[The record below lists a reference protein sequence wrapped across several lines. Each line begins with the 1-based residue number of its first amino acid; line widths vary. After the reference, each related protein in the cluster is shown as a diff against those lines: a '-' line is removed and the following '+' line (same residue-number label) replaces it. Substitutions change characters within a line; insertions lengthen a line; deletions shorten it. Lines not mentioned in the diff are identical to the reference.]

1 MLGRFATTAL
11 LTLLLGGAPFVSFAA
26 GRLSGSAELRYAQQ
40 EAKESGQTVLDTT
53 HLAQQYSLL
62 YQTKGQFMEGR
73 GGKYALGL
81 GYEWNA
87 LNAELNGEDFD
98 IQTGKILYKGDV
110 LIAPGGLPFRLHLY
124 SADMVKSH
132 FIEQGVDSLFEPSGS
147 DSFVPG
153 RPLTNINNGQ
163 HTRTGITLVV
173 GETNGRYSGAY
184 RNILEDAPRLLIDYA
199 EDYVRDLKS
208 FTPQHY
214 RSRDLAFV
222 SLNKRDNWFHYRLFE
237 HRDMLESQEN
247 FDEKSFLIGTIDH
260 TNLRRWINMTNWIQV
275 SADGS
280 YTTGSRPYVADGGFN
295 RYDLN
300 LFARAR
306 RADWQASNFNSFS
319 RVEEFGALR
328 RTIETPVYA
337 QGDWGRD
344 TSWRG
349 RFIGQRE
356 NDLNF
361 ATGEERSKD
370 VLYATTRLETLKQQ
384 PMIVAPELAVE
395 VKGGNRGEG
404 ESARVGVE
412 IYSNRSYR
420 PRFDWL
426 AGYSLTHFGGTGE
439 TGFETDFWEQV
450 GRGSIAT
457 DINASFRTGL
467 EQELILGSGS
477 LDRTSSQYILP
488 RSDLG
493 IPEYMAQ
500 INRRDGSVFRSI
512 STWFGEHR
520 STSRLYNRFELT
532 YDYLKTDSDN
542 SDQIEL
548 AHNLRYDWRNLNV
561 DMRNRMIIGNDIQS
575 RDTFGDSVFA
585 PVVAATGDK
594 SFVHSTNFWYS
605 PGRSTEASGRF
616 NYEWRDAGS
625 TTSTRWRAQQ
635 DYRYN
640 IFHVNGI
647 VRKLADIGERLEYE
661 VFDPASGQRES
672 ATAFTL
678 LGNYYPTRH
687 TLLGARVRYEMR
699 SPEDTDTLTWYTTA
713 GLDFEKFQL
722 ALDYSYGTRT
732 AGTPTAGTLTPERKE
747 HRWEVQVKKTF

>member
-1 MLGRFATTAL
+1 MLDRLAIAAL
-11 LTLLLGGAPFVSFAA
+11 LALLVSGAPLAAVAA
-26 GRLSGSAELRYAQQ
+26 GTLSGSAELRYAQQ
-40 EAKESGQTVLDTT
+40 EARENGQTVLDAS
-53 HLAQQYSLL
+53 HFAQQYSLL
-62 YQTKGQFMEGR
+62 YQSKGQIMQGR

-87 LNAELNGEDFD
+87 LNADLNGENAD
-98 IQTGKILYKGDV
+98 IQTGKVLYKGDV
-110 LIAPGGLPFRLHLY
+110 LVAPGGLPFRLHLY

-132 FIEQGVDSLFEPSGS
+132 FIEQGVDSLFDPTGS
-147 DSFVPG
+147 DSFIPG
-153 RPLTNINNGQ
+153 RPLTNITNGQ

-173 GETNGRYSGAY
+173 GEANGRYAGAY
-184 RNILEDAPRLLIDYA
+184 RDILEDAPRLLIDYA

-208 FTPQHY
+208 FTPQHF

-237 HRDMLESQEN
+237 HRDFLQARED
-247 FDEKSFLIGTIDH
+247 FDEKSFLLGTIDH

-319 RVEEFGALR
+319 RLEEFGALKR
-328 RTIETPVYA
+328 RMETPVYA

-344 TSWRG
+344 SSWRG

-356 NDLNF
+356 SDLIY
-361 ATGEERSKD
+361 ATGEERTKD
-370 VLYATTRLETLKQQ
+370 VLYATTRVETFKHQ
-384 PMIVAPELAVE
+384 PIIVAPEVAAE
-395 VKGGNRGEG
+395 VKGGTRGEG
-404 ESARVGVE
+404 KSARVGLEVF
-412 IYSNRSYR
+412 SNRSYR

-426 AGYSLTHFGGTGE
+426 GGYSLSHFGGTGE
-439 TGFETDFWEQV
+439 TGFETSFWEQIF
-450 GRGSIAT
+450 RGSIAT
-457 DINASFRTGL
+457 DLTSSFRTGF
-467 EQELILGSGS
+467 EQEAIFGSGT
-477 LDRTSSQYILP
+477 LDRTSSQYIVP

-500 INRRDGSVFRSI
+500 INQRDGSVFRSI

-520 STSRLYNRFELT
+520 SANRLYNRFELT
-532 YDYLKTDSDN
+532 YDRLHTDAEN
-542 SDQIEL
+542 TDQIEL
-548 AHNLRYDWRNLNV
+548 AHNLRYDWRSLNV
-561 DMRNRMIIGNDIQS
+561 DMRNRLILGNDIQS
-575 RDTFGDSVFA
+575 RDSFGDSIFA
-585 PVVAATGDK
+585 PNLVNAAGDK
-594 SFVHSTNFWYS
+594 SFVHSTNLWYS
-605 PGRSTEASGRF
+605 PGRSMEASGRL
-616 NYEWRDAGS
+616 NYEWRDSGVA
-625 TTSTRWRAQQ
+625 TSSRWRALQ

-640 IFHVNGI
+640 IFQVNGI

-661 VFDPASGQRES
+661 VFDPASGQRET

-687 TLLGARVRYEMR
+687 TLLGARIRYEMR

-732 AGTPTAGTLTPERKE
+732 AGTLIPERKE

>member
-1 MLGRFATTAL
+1 MLSRFATAALVAL
-11 LTLLLGGAPFVSFAA
+11 LLAGSPLAAFAA
-26 GRLSGSAELRYAQQ
+26 GDLSGSAELRYAQQ
-40 EAKESGQTVLDTT
+40 EARENGQTIVDVSHFT
-53 HLAQQYSLL
+53 QQYSLL
-62 YQTKGQFMEGR
+62 YQARGQFMQGR

-87 LNAELNGEDFD
+87 LDAVLNGEHSD

-132 FIEQGVDSLFEPSGS
+132 FIEQSVDSLFEGNAN
-147 DSFVPG
+147 DAFIPG
-153 RPLTNINNGQ
+153 RPLTNITNGQ

-173 GETNGRYSGAY
+173 GETNGRYAGAY
-184 RNILEDAPRLLIDYA
+184 RHLLEDAPRLLIDYA

-237 HRDMLESQEN
+237 HRDFLQEGEN
-247 FDEKSFLIGTIDH
+247 FDEKSFLLGTIDH
-260 TNLRRWINMTNWIQV
+260 TSQRRWINMTNWIQV

-280 YTTGSRPYVADGGFN
+280 YTTGSRPNAIDGNFN

-319 RVEEFGALR
+319 RVEEYGALKR
-328 RTIETPVYA
+328 SIETPVYA
-337 QGDWGRD
+337 QGDLGRD
-344 TSWRG
+344 ASWRG

-356 NDLNF
+356 SDLIY
-361 ATGEERSKD
+361 ATGEERTKD
-370 VLYATTRLETLKQQ
+370 VLYATTRVETFKHQ
-384 PMIVAPELAVE
+384 PIIVAPEVAAE
-395 VKGGNRGEG
+395 VKGGSRGGG
-404 ESARVGVE
+404 EAARVGLE

-426 AGYSLTHFGGTGE
+426 AGYSLAHFGGTGQ
-439 TGFETDFWEQV
+439 TGFETDFWEQML
-450 GRGSIAT
+450 RGTIAT
-457 DINASFRTGL
+457 ELSSTFRTGFD
-467 EQELILGSGS
+467 QEVVFGTGS
-477 LDRTSSQYILP
+477 LERSTSQYIAP
-488 RSDLG
+488 RSDLELSQSSAA
-493 IPEYMAQ
+493 ISQ
-500 INRRDGSVFRSI
+500 RDGAVFRSV
-512 STWFGEHR
+512 SSWFGEHR
-520 STSRLYNRFELT
+520 STNRLYNRVEATYEL
-532 YDYLKTDSDN
+532 LHTDEDDT
-542 SDQIEL
+542 DQVEL
-548 AHNLRYDWRNLNV
+548 SHSLRYDWRNLNV
-561 DMRNRMIIGNDIQS
+561 DMRNRLVLGNNIRGQ
-575 RDTFGDSVFA
+575 GDSFGGILS
-585 PVVAATGDK
+585 PTVAGGQRDK
-594 SFVHSTNFWYS
+594 TYNHSSNLWYS
-605 PGRSTEASGRF
+605 PGRTMEGSARF
-616 NYEWRDAGS
+616 NYEWRDGVS
-625 TTSTRWRAQQ
+625 SSSTRWRAQQ

-640 IFHVNGI
+640 LFAANGI
-647 VRKLADIGERLEYE
+647 VRKLADIGERFEYE
-661 VFDPASGQRES
+661 VFDPANGQRES

-687 TLLGARVRYEMR
+687 TLLGARIRYEMR
-699 SPEDTDTLTWYTTA
+699 SPEETDTLTWYTTA

-732 AGTPTAGTLTPERKE
+732 AGTLIPERKE

>member
-1 MLGRFATTAL
+1 MLGRLAIAAL
-11 LTLLLGGAPFVSFAA
+11 LALLASGTPLAAYAA
-26 GRLSGSAELRYAQQ
+26 GSLSGSAELRYAEQ
-40 EAKESGQTVLDTT
+40 EAKENGQTVLDAS

-62 YQTKGQFMEGR
+62 YQAKGQFAAGR
-73 GGKYALGL
+73 GGKYSIGL
-81 GYEWNA
+81 GYEWNS
-87 LNAELNGEDFD
+87 LNAELNGENAD
-98 IQTGKILYKGDV
+98 IDTGKILYKGDV

-132 FIEQGVDSLFEPSGS
+132 FIEQAVDSLFEPTGS
-147 DSFVPG
+147 DSFIPG
-153 RPLTNINNGQ
+153 RPLANISNGQ

-184 RNILEDAPRLLIDYA
+184 RDILEDAPRLLIDYA

-237 HRDMLESQEN
+237 HRDMLQSQEN
-247 FDEKSFLIGTIDH
+247 FDEKSFLLGTVDH
-260 TNLRRWINMTNWIQV
+260 TNMRRWINMTNWIQV

-280 YTTGSRPYVADGGFN
+280 YTTGSRPYVNDGGFN

-319 RVEEFGALR
+319 RVEELGALR

-356 NDLNF
+356 NDLIY

-370 VLYATTRLETLKQQ
+370 VLYATARVETLKHQ
-384 PMIVAPELAVE
+384 PTIVAPELAVE

-404 ESARVGVE
+404 ESARVGLEVF
-412 IYSNRSYR
+412 SNRSYR

-439 TGFETDFWEQV
+439 AGFETDFWEQV
-450 GRGSIAT
+450 ARGSIAT
-457 DINASFRTGL
+457 DINSSFRSGL

-493 IPEYMAQ
+493 IPEYMALISQ
-500 INRRDGSVFRSI
+500 RDGSVFRSI

-520 STSRLYNRFELT
+520 SSTRFYNRFELT

-548 AHNLRYDWRNLNV
+548 AHNLRYDWRSLNV
-561 DMRNRMIIGNDIQS
+561 DIRNRVIVGNDIQN
-575 RDTFGDSVFA
+575 RDSFGDSIIIGGQTSAV
-585 PVVAATGDK
+585 GDN
-594 SFVHSTNFWYS
+594 SFVHSTNLWYS

-625 TTSTRWRAQQ
+625 TSSSRWRVRQ

-647 VRKLADIGERLEYE
+647 VRKLADFGERFEYE
-661 VFDPASGQRES
+661 VFDPANGQRES

-687 TLLGARVRYEMR
+687 TLLGARIRYEMR
-699 SPEDTDTLTWYTTA
+699 SPENTDTLTWYTTA
-713 GLDFEKFQL
+713 GLDFDKFQL

-732 AGTPTAGTLTPERKE
+732 AGTLMPERKE